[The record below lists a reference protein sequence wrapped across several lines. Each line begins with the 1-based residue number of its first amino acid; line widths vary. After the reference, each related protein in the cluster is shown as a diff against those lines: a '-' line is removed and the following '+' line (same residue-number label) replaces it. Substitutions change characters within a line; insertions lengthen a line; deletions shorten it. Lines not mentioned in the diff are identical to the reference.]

1 MLSLL
6 PVPRLRA
13 ALEPELAALCPLD
26 VQPAL
31 RVRRELRPDGLLWRL
46 ALQARRELALADL
59 GVDLARGHRL
69 ALAAQH
75 LDRRPHRRALA
86 RGARGRLGGRRLL
99 LHRGLAHRAPSEWVA
114 VTAGRSSW

>member
-13 ALEPELAALCPLD
+13 ALEPELAGLCPLD

-69 ALAAQH
+69 ALATQH
-75 LDRRPHRRALA
+75 LDRSPHRRTLA
-86 RGARGRLGGRRLL
+86 RCPPCLGTGAGLCR
-99 LHRGLAHRAPSEWVA
+99 LAHRDL
-114 VTAGRSSW
+114 